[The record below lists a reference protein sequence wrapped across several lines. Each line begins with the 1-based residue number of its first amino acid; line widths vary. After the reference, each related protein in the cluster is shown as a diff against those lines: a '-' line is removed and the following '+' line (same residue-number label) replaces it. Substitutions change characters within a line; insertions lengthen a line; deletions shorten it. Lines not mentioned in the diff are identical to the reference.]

1 MPAVQLGCICLLSF
15 KAPAKTSRHPPS
27 TTLKI
32 WSNHFHSSSFFSSKV
47 GFWWTIFETDFDVI
61 LTSLTPSRSCCL
73 PRLQPRHPPKAT
85 WRNGSINL
93 HSSSFIR
100 PKLSLTLYWM
110 SSWDPWLHQKNL
122 LFMKTPANRSTKYNL
137 KDFDQY
143 SALKNILKM
152 TFSAVS
158 KIVPQNPRSLLV
170 WRMMKNESG
179 LSQFSRLFLED
190 VLDVILEDRMFLM
203 ESRMSGWQDDIKD
216 SSSEPKN
223 TFGLKNDDEWKWFD
237 HVLQVVLGGCL
248 DFLAGALKDRSC
260 LMDVRII
267 SKMVSKIV
275 PQNQRN
281 LLAEEWWWLKLV

>member
-27 TTLKI
+27 TTWRI

-143 SALKNILKM
+143 SALKKTEWIWFEPFLQAVHDLFLGWRLWESEFSNQGCQDDVPCQDVKM

-203 ESRMSGWQDDIKD
+203 ESKMSGWHPSQ
-216 SSSEPKN
+216 
-223 TFGLKNDDEWKWFD
+223 F
-237 HVLQVVLGGCL
+237 
-248 DFLAGALKDRSC
+248 
-260 LMDVRII
+260 
-267 SKMVSKIV
+267 
-275 PQNQRN
+275 QRKFWT
-281 LLAEEWWWLKLV
+281 EE